1 MAMTNKKKWIIAGAS
16 LIVGGLIIYAISRAI
31 KNTKSRKECEK
42 KGGKWDKKTK
52 TCIIV
57 TPKQLQDVIAK
68 VYSNLTFVT
77 NSATIKSTSFPF
89 LKEMADYLKANPDV
103 SILITGH
110 TDNVG
115 NDAYNLDLSK
125 KRADAVKKYLVG
137 QGVGEIAIT
146 TDGKGEA
153 EPIADNKTA
162 EGRALN
168 RRVVF
173 LVTKVED
180 EPKEQPQV

>member
-1 MAMTNKKKWIIAGAS
+1 MAMTNKRKWIIAGVS
-16 LIVGGLIIYAISRAI
+16 LIVGGLIIYGISKAI
-31 KNTKSRKECEK
+31 KSAKSRKECEK

-52 TCIIV
+52 TCIIA
-57 TPKQLQDVIAK
+57 TPKPLQDVIAK

-77 NSATIKSTSFPF
+77 NSATIKSSSFPF
-89 LKEMADYLKANPDV
+89 LKEMADYLKANPEV
-103 SILITGH
+103 SIKITGH

-125 KRADAVKKYLVG
+125 RRANAVKNYLNG
-137 QGVGEIAIT
+137 EGVGEIAIS
-146 TDGKGEA
+146 TDGKGES
-153 EPIADNKTA
+153 EPIADNNTA

-173 LVTKVED
+173 EVTKVED
-180 EPKEQPQV
+180 EPQEQPQV

>member
-1 MAMTNKKKWIIAGAS
+1 MATSSNKKKLIIGIS
-16 LIVGGLIIYAISRAI
+16 LVLGGLIIYGIIKAI
-31 KNTKSRKECEK
+31 KRAKSRKECEQ

-52 TCIIV
+52 TCIIN
-57 TPKQLQDVIAK
+57 TPKPLKDVIAK

-77 NSATIKSTSFPF
+77 NSSTIKSSSFPF
-89 LKEMADYLKANPDV
+89 LKEMATYLKANPEV
-103 SILITGH
+103 SLKITGH

-125 KRADAVKKYLVG
+125 KRADSVQNYLVG
-137 QGVGEIAIT
+137 EGVGEIALA
-146 TDGKGEA
+146 TDGKGES
-153 EPIADNKTA
+153 EPIADNNTA

-173 LVTKVED
+173 EVTKVEE
-180 EPKEQPQV
+180 EPQAQPQV